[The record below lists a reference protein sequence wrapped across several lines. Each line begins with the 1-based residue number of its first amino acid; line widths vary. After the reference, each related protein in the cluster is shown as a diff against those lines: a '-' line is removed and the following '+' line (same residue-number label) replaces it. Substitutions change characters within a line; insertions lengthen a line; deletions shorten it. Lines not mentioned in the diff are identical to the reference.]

1 MIIGLT
7 GGIGSGKSAVANFF
21 QDEGITVIDADEL
34 AREVIDKNSSG
45 YKSIVD
51 YFGSKIIDSNGLI
64 DRAFLRKEAFDDD
77 KKKKVLESIIHPLV
91 KDLMTKRIATSN
103 SVYSIIMVPL
113 IFETNSM
120 SNYNRILVIDC
131 DPKIQLERATLRD
144 NNSNEQIQKI
154 IDSQCSR
161 EERLSIAN
169 DVIPNNDSLEN
180 LKVRSLAMHK
190 FYLKSEE
197 GLPSMQ
203 KRR

>member
-34 AREVIDKNSSG
+34 AREVIDKNSPG

-180 LKVRSLAMHK
+180 LKTRSLAMHK
-190 FYLKSEE
+190 FYL
-197 GLPSMQ
+197 GLC
-203 KRR
+203 KK

>member
-1 MIIGLT
+1 MIVGLT
-7 GGIGSGKSAVANFF
+7 GGIGSGKSAAANFF

-34 AREVIDKNSSG
+34 AREVIDKNSPG

-161 EERLSIAN
+161 EERLCIAN

-190 FYLKSEE
+190 FYL
-197 GLPSMQ
+197 GLS
-203 KRR
+203 KK

>member
-7 GGIGSGKSAVANFF
+7 GGIGSGKSAAANFF

-34 AREVIDKNSSG
+34 AREVIDKNSPG

-51 YFGSKIIDSNGLI
+51 YFGSKIIYSNGLI

-190 FYLKSEE
+190 FYLDLSK
-197 GLPSMQ
+197 
-203 KRR
+203 K

>member
-1 MIIGLT
+1 MKIIGLT

-21 QDEGITVIDADEL
+21 QDEGITLIDADEL
-34 AREVIDKNSSG
+34 AREVIDKNSPG

-190 FYLKSEE
+190 FYL
-197 GLPSMQ
+197 GLS
-203 KRR
+203 KK

>member
-1 MIIGLT
+1 MKIIGLT

-34 AREVIDKNSSG
+34 AREVIDKNSPG

-169 DVIPNNDSLEN
+169 DVIPNNDSLAN
-180 LKVRSLAMHK
+180 LKVRSFAMHK
-190 FYLKSEE
+190 FYL
-197 GLPSMQ
+197 GLS
-203 KRR
+203 KK

>member
-34 AREVIDKNSSG
+34 AREVIDKNSPG

-64 DRAFLRKEAFDDD
+64 DRVFLRKEAFDDD

-113 IFETNSM
+113 ILETNSM

-190 FYLKSEE
+190 FYL
-197 GLPSMQ
+197 GLS
-203 KRR
+203 KK

>member
-7 GGIGSGKSAVANFF
+7 GGIGSGKSAAANFF

-34 AREVIDKNSSG
+34 AREVIDKNSPG

-131 DPKIQLERATLRD
+131 DPKIQLERASLRD

-161 EERLSIAN
+161 EERISIAN
-169 DVIPNNDSLEN
+169 DIIPNNDSLEN
-180 LKVRSLAMHK
+180 LKIRSIAMHK
-190 FYLKSEE
+190 FYLN
-197 GLPSMQ
+197 LC
-203 KRR
+203 

>member
-34 AREVIDKNSSG
+34 AREVIDKNSPG

-154 IDSQCSR
+154 IDSQCLR

-190 FYLKSEE
+190 FYLELCK
-197 GLPSMQ
+197 
-203 KRR
+203 K